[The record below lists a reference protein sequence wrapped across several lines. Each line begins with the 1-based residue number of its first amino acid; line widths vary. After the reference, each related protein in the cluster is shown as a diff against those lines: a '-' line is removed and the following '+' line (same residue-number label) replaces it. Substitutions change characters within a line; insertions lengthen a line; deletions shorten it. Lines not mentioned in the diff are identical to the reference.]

1 MGTPDFAVPS
11 LRGLHKSG
19 HQISY
24 VVTQPDRPKGRGC
37 RLKPSAV
44 KSAAL
49 ELGLPVLQP
58 CSMQE
63 PDLIKNLSGVNPDL
77 FVVVAFGYILPRNLL
92 KIPGSG
98 SVNIHASLLPKYRGP
113 APIQWVIINQEKET
127 GITAIRMDEGM
138 DTGDILHFSRTTLS
152 MNETVETLYDRL
164 ARMGADVLLETINK
178 MEQGDLSVNPQ
189 DHSKATYAPM
199 LKKSDGR
206 IDWKLPAEKIEA
218 FIRGVAQ
225 WPGAFAFIGKER
237 IKMFLARVEP
247 LDPPEPAGTILRA
260 SQGELWVA
268 TGKGAL
274 SILEIQAESGKRLFI
289 NDFLRGN
296 KIPEGIVLS

>member
-11 LRGLHKSG
+11 LRRLHESG
-19 HQISY
+19 HRISC
-24 VVTQPDRPKGRGC
+24 VVTQPDRPMGRGR

-49 ELGLPVLQP
+49 ELGVPVLQP
-58 CSMQE
+58 YSMKE
-63 PDLIKNLSGVNPDL
+63 RDLIKHLSGANPDL
-77 FVVVAFGYILPRNLL
+77 FVVVAFGYILPKCLL
-92 KIPGSG
+92 NIPGSG
-98 SVNIHASLLPKYRGP
+98 SINIHASLLPKYRGP
-113 APIQWVIINQEKET
+113 APIQWAIINQEKET

-152 MNETVETLYDRL
+152 MHETVETLYDRL
-164 ARMGADVLLETINK
+164 ARIGADVLIETINK
-178 MEQGDLSVNPQ
+178 MEWGDLSVNPQ
-189 DHSKATYAPM
+189 DHAKATYAPI

-218 FIRGVAQ
+218 FIRGMTP

-247 LDPPEPAGTILRA
+247 LDLYKPEGTVLQA
-260 SQGELWVA
+260 SQGKLWIA

-289 NDFLRGN
+289 NDFLMG
-296 KIPEGIVLS
+296 KEIPEGIVLS